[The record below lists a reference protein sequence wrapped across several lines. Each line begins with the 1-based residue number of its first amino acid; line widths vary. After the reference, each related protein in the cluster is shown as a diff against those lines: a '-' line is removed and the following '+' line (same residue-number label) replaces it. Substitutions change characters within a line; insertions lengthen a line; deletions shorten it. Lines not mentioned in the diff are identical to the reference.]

1 MRLAKKWP
9 VRLEMNMR
17 RVTWACFLLLLLS
30 LSRIVLRAVV
40 TVSMEASSG
49 MHFRRWMLCGMGVL
63 CCRHC
68 SATPSAL
75 RSLFSRSTYGL
86 DLVAVRLRV
95 NSLVADVMHVVNSV
109 WASSVASS
117 GGVSMSRVSS
127 VSVAYSALRLM
138 SNAGRVKTLAAM
150 GEAVM
155 AMRVYSS
162 E

>member
-1 MRLAKKWP
+1 M
-9 VRLEMNMR
+9 
-17 RVTWACFLLLLLS
+17 
-30 LSRIVLRAVV
+30 
-40 TVSMEASSG
+40 
-49 MHFRRWMLCGMGVL
+49 
-63 CCRHC
+63 
-68 SATPSAL
+68 
-75 RSLFSRSTYGL
+75 
-86 DLVAVRLRV
+86 RLRV

-138 SNAGRVKTLAAM
+138 SKAGRVKSLAAM

>member
-1 MRLAKKWP
+1 MW
-9 VRLEMNMR
+9 VMMSSIER
-17 RVTWACFLLLLLS
+17 RCCACCSDRVNGNFF
-30 LSRIVLRAVV
+30 RNA
-40 TVSMEASSG
+40 
-49 MHFRRWMLCGMGVL
+49 FRRWMLCGIGVL

-75 RSLFSRSTYGL
+75 RSLFSRNTYGL

-95 NSLVADVMHVVNSV
+95 NNLVADAMHVVKSV
-109 WASSVASS
+109 WARSAASS
-117 GGVSMSRVSS
+117 GGVSVSRVSS
-127 VSVAYSALRLM
+127 VSEAYSAFRLM
-138 SNAGRVKTLAAM
+138 SKAGLVKVRAAM